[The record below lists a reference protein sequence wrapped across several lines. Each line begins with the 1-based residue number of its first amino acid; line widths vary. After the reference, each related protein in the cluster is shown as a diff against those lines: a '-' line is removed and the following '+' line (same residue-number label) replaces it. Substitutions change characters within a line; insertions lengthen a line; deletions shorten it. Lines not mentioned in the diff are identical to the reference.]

1 MRLED
6 WRGQA
11 GARGENVH
19 LTEHALSRIAECP
32 QMYDLVGRSSSLKK
46 RHLYYQ
52 IPAN

>member
-19 LTEHALSRIAECP
+19 LTERALSPNAQP
-32 QMYDLVGRSSSLKK
+32 YMYDLVGRSSSLKK
-46 RHLYYQ
+46 RHLQNQ

>member
-19 LTEHALSRIAECP
+19 KTERALRIAECP
-32 QMYDLVGRSSSLKK
+32 
-46 RHLYYQ
+46 
-52 IPAN
+52 